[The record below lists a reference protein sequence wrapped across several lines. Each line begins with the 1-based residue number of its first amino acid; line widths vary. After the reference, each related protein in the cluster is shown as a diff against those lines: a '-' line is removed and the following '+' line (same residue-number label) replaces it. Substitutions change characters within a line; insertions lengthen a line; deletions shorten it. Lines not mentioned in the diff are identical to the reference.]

1 MFPPDAMDNYG
12 VDKPDLRFENRI
24 CDVSACFRSVSL
36 PFLQKFS
43 GKLFLEL
50 PSAVS
55 YGNIQGCFPFGLIS
69 AADPHGLR
77 VPDQHLKAQET
88 HNFLLQKQ

>member
-36 PFLQKFS
+36 PFLQEFS
-43 GKLFLEL
+43 GKLFLDL

-55 YGNIQGCFPFGLIS
+55 YGNIQGL
-69 AADPHGLR
+69 L
-77 VPDQHLKAQET
+77 LKMVV
-88 HNFLLQKQ
+88 FLSVLSVLPIRTRIHMD